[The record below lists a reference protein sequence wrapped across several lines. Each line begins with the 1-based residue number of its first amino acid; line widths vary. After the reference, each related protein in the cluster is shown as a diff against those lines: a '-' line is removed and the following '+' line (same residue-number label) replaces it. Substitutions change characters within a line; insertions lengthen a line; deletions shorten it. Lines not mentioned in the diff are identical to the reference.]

1 MILPVVA
8 FGSSILRKECE
19 DVTQDYI
26 GLDILVE
33 NMWETMYNAS
43 GVGLA
48 APQVNCP
55 IRLFIVDTS
64 QFSSEDNEHTEEIK
78 RVFINARII
87 SECGDLW
94 SFNEGCLSI
103 PDVRE
108 DVKRQSSVTIE
119 YFDEFFNKH
128 IETFHGL
135 SARVIQHEYDHI
147 DGILFIDKLS
157 PLRRRMIKRKLVD
170 IAKGKVKTSYKMR
183 FVK

>member
-1 MILPVVA
+1 M
-8 FGSSILRKECE
+8 
-19 DVTQDYI
+19 
-26 GLDILVE
+26 
-33 NMWETMYNAS
+33 
-43 GVGLA
+43 
-48 APQVNCP
+48 
-55 IRLFIVDTS
+55 
-64 QFSSEDNEHTEEIK
+64 
-78 RVFINARII
+78 
-87 SECGDLW
+87 
-94 SFNEGCLSI
+94 
-103 PDVRE
+103 RE